1 MCPYNLA
8 NWGPRALL
16 SSMAKERV
24 QRRLAAILAAD
35 MVGYSRLME
44 DDEEGTVARQH
55 EHRAEFIDS
64 EIEGHGGRIVKTMGD
79 GLLVEFPSVV
89 DALRCAVNMQQG
101 IAGREIDVPEDR
113 KIRYRIGINL
123 GDIIIDE
130 NDILGDGVNIAA
142 RLEGLAEPGGIC
154 VSDLVHQSVAGKLDL
169 TFDDL
174 GERSVKNIAKPVRCF
189 AVRFGACSETET
201 DSQFVSAKQDIR
213 FCSAPGGVRIAY
225 ATSGEGRPIVKTANW
240 LNHLEHDWLNPVWG
254 HLVRDL
260 TRDHMLV
267 RYDQRGNG
275 LSDWE
280 VEDMSFES
288 WVDDLEAVVDS
299 AGLDQFALLGISQGC
314 AVSIAYA
321 VRHPERVTH
330 LVLHGGYAKGARID
344 APPEIIQKHEA
355 MLTLI
360 REGWTQDN
368 SAFRQLFTSML
379 IPEATNEQA
388 DWFNELTRVST
399 SPEIAVRL
407 FDEFSHIDV
416 RALLPRVRTPTLV
429 SHSRNDAR
437 IPFEIGRELAANIP
451 NARFLPLESRNH
463 LILEQEKAWPR
474 FLSEVS
480 DFLRSDAA
488 A

>member
-1 MCPYNLA
+1 
-8 NWGPRALL
+8 
-16 SSMAKERV
+16 MAKERV

-44 DDEEGTVARQH
+44 ADEEGTVARLQAL
-55 EHRAEFIDS
+55 RAELIDGK
-64 EIEGHGGRIVKTMGD
+64 IEADGGRIVKTMGD
-79 GLLVEFPSVV
+79 GILVEFPSVV
-89 DALRCAVNMQQG
+89 DALRCAVMIQQG
-101 IAGREIDVPEDR
+101 IAERETGMPEDR
-113 KIRYRIGINL
+113 RIQFRIGINL
-123 GDIIIDE
+123 GDIIIDG

-154 VSDLVHQSVAGKLDL
+154 VSDLVYQSVAGKLNL
-169 TFDDL
+169 SFDDL

-189 AVRFGACSETET
+189 AVRFSTRGEAAS
-201 DSQFVSAKQDIR
+201 DSQFVSAQQDIR
-213 FCSAPGGVRIAY
+213 FCTAPDGVRIAY
-225 ATSGEGRPIVKTANW
+225 ATSGQGPPIVKTANW

-254 HLVRDL
+254 HMVRDL
-260 TRDHMLV
+260 TRDHTLV

-288 WVDDLEAVVDS
+288 WVGDLEVVVDA

-344 APPEIIQKHEA
+344 APPEVIQKHEA
-355 MLTLI
+355 TLTLM

-368 SAFRQLFTSML
+368 PAFRQMFTSML
-379 IPEATNEQA
+379 IPDATNEQA

-416 RALLPRVRTPTLV
+416 RALLPRVQTPTLI

-437 IPFEIGRELAANIP
+437 IPFEIGRELAASIP

-474 FLSEVS
+474 FISEVT
-480 DFLRSDAA
+480 DFLRSDAVMR
-488 A
+488 

>member
-1 MCPYNLA
+1 
-8 NWGPRALL
+8 
-16 SSMAKERV
+16 MAEERV

-44 DDEEGTVARQH
+44 VDEEGTVARQQA
-55 EHRAEFIDS
+55 HRAELIDGK
-64 EIEGHGGRIVKTMGD
+64 IEADGGRIVKTMGD
-79 GLLVEFPSVV
+79 GILVEFPSVV
-89 DALRCAVNMQQG
+89 DALRCAVMVQQG
-101 IAGREIDVPEDR
+101 IAEREIGMPENR
-113 KIRYRIGINL
+113 RIQFRIGINL
-123 GDIIIDE
+123 GDIIIDG

-154 VSDLVHQSVAGKLDL
+154 VSDLVYQSVVGKLNL
-169 TFDDL
+169 SFDDL

-189 AVRFGACSETET
+189 AVRFSTRGEVAS
-201 DSQFVSAKQDIR
+201 DSQSVSAQQDIR
-213 FCSAPGGVRIAY
+213 FCATPDGVRIAY
-225 ATSGEGRPIVKTANW
+225 ATSGQGPPIVKTANW

-254 HLVRDL
+254 HMVRDL
-260 TRDHMLV
+260 TRDHTLV

-288 WVDDLEAVVDS
+288 WVGDLEVVVDA

-344 APPEIIQKHEA
+344 APPEVIQKHEA
-355 MLTLI
+355 TLTLM

-368 SAFRQLFTSML
+368 PAFRQMFTSIL
-379 IPEATNEQA
+379 IPDATNEQA

-416 RALLPRVRTPTLV
+416 RALLPRVHTPTLI

-437 IPFEIGRELAANIP
+437 IPFEIGRELAASIP

-463 LILEQEKAWPR
+463 LVLEQEKAWPR
-474 FLSEVS
+474 FFSEVS
-480 DFLRSDAA
+480 DFLRSDAVMR
-488 A
+488 